1 MEEVTGTP
9 ALSGGC
15 ETLGLHETQAK
26 PHPYPPHPLLLQAFG
41 TFCAFLRVMTEM
53 ELFMCQG

>member
-1 MEEVTGTP
+1 MKEVTGAP
-9 ALSGGC
+9 AVSGGC

-26 PHPYPPHPLLLQAFG
+26 PHPAPLQTFG